1 MKTFCKTHKKDKADM
16 DLSSEPIDTLDR
28 KKCVVL
34 NVNVDD
40 KTFARIEKG
49 EQRVV
54 FDYFERKRT
63 IKRWYGKSESHD
75 KWLVIKVWKDAVKKG
90 NKNLLF
96 KCDCIWDS
104 DNWSWMGWL
113 PEGRRY
119 DEFDE
124 PGEDYFILY
133 LGDQVKFAA

>member
-1 MKTFCKTHKKDKADM
+1 M
-16 DLSSEPIDTLDR
+16 DLSSKPIDTLNR
-28 KKCVVL
+28 KKCTVL

-40 KTFARIEKG
+40 KTFARIEKC

-63 IKRWYGKSESHD
+63 IERWYGKSEAQD
-75 KWLVIKVWKDAVKKG
+75 KWLVIKVWKDEVKKG
-90 NKNLLF
+90 NKSLLF
-96 KCDCIWDS
+96 KCICIWDS
-104 DNWSWMGWL
+104 DNWSWMGWV
-113 PEGRRY
+113 PEGKHY

>member
-1 MKTFCKTHKKDKADM
+1 M
-16 DLSSEPIDTLDR
+16 SEQEIEELNR
-28 KKCVVL
+28 KKCTVL
-34 NVNVDD
+34 NVDVDE
-40 KTFARIEKG
+40 KTFVRIENG

-63 IKRWYGKSESHD
+63 IERWYGKSEAQD

-113 PEGRRY
+113 PEEKHY
-119 DEFDE
+119 DEFNE
-124 PGEDYFILY
+124 PCEDYFILY
-133 LGDQVKFAA
+133 LGNQVELV